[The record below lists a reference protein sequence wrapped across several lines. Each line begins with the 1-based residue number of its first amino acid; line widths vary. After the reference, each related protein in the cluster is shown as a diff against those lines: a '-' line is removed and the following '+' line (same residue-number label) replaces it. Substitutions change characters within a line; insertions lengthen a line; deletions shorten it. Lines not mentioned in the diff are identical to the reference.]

1 MFLFCVYNLLP
12 LICNFLSVRDVKNLA
27 LVHSTFREIL
37 KREDLLRIVFKNFP
51 MCLLDAGRNMFI
63 LYKSVPVYADVE
75 FRTAFSKKTLRWV
88 RMARLFDQALQAR
101 SDAPSVHTE
110 ERVDLLCPKNSQLG
124 SKHCCVPS
132 QKGEDAQLC
141 NGVPRSLLE
150 HLYSCFWF

>member
-1 MFLFCVYNLLP
+1 MIGKPAFATTWSQVN
-12 LICNFLSVRDVKNLA
+12 DE
-27 LVHSTFREIL
+27 RE
-37 KREDLLRIVFKNFP
+37 RCER
-51 MCLLDAGRNMFI
+51 
-63 LYKSVPVYADVE
+63 
-75 FRTAFSKKTLRWV
+75 
-88 RMARLFDQALQAR
+88 QAR

-150 HLYSCFWF
+150 HLDSCFWF

>member
-27 LVHSTFREIL
+27 LVHSTFRDIL

-88 RMARLFDQALQAR
+88 RMARLFDQALQL
-101 SDAPSVHTE
+101 H
-110 ERVDLLCPKNSQLG
+110 G
-124 SKHCCVPS
+124 GMVPWGPYES
-132 QKGEDAQLC
+132 EGFR
-141 NGVPRSLLE
+141 G
-150 HLYSCFWF
+150 H